1 LIKSFGK
8 SEHGCCDHKTSRN
21 ITCCA
26 DMRKTFFLGGGGAG
40 CLQMGRVGI
49 RKEEGEIGEERVG
62 RADIY

>member
-21 ITCCA
+21 ITCYA
-26 DMRKTFFLGGGGAG
+26 DMRKTFFLGGAG
-40 CLQMGRVGI
+40 CLQMWRVGI